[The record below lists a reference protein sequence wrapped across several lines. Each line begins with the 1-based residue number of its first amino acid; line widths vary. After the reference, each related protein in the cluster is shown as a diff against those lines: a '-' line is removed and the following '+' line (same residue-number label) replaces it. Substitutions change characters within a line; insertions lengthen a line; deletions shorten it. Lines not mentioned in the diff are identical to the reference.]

1 MRVGATA
8 ARPAAGVAVS
18 IGTIATFCAAAAAA
32 GIAAVLLGLS
42 TVPIPVEG
50 WRLAARWTARV
61 SFLIF
66 LPVYLAS
73 AWYHL
78 APGAA
83 SRWLLRRRRA
93 AGLAFA
99 TAHTIH
105 LGALVTFIRL
115 AAESRPLGALLVG
128 GGAYVTMYAMVA
140 TSNDAAVRWLGR
152 GWKRL
157 HTFGIH
163 YLWFVFAVTYLR
175 HVAAGEASYAPQL
188 ALTLAAL
195 GLRLAARRRRHT

>member
-1 MRVGATA
+1 MRVGSNAPVT
-8 ARPAAGVAVS
+8 S
-18 IGTIATFCAAAAAA
+18 GTIAAFCAAAAVA
-32 GIAAVLLGLS
+32 GATTMLLGLS
-42 TVPIPVEG
+42 SAPDPVEG

-66 LPVYLAS
+66 LPVYVAG

-105 LGALVTFIRL
+105 LGALATFLRIS
-115 AAESRPLGALLVG
+115 AESRPLSALLVG
-128 GGAYVTMYAMVA
+128 GGAYVTMFAMAA

-157 HTFGIH
+157 HTFGIY

-175 HVAAGEASYAPQL
+175 HVAAGEASYVPQL
-188 ALTLAAL
+188 ALALAAL
-195 GLRLAARRRRHT
+195 GLRLTARRRRRT